1 MAQRYAAGGPE
12 SSPVLAGPDRE
23 LSQLAAWRQPKGAS
37 LFSSASACPRA
48 AYWDNPR
55 SHVGVGALPAA
66 RPRRRPRPR
75 NRTNFFED
83 EDEDENEENEKE
95 WARTSRL
102 LGIGREPEAD
112 VAGLRIVRLEVQHFQ
127 VMLPRLRGIA
137 QGLRAE
143 IGQRQMRA
151 DFVGTA
157 RENFLELIRRVH
169 HVARRLEREGEIVTG
184 IHRVG
189 LEGEGEFVAGQGEG
203 IIAQPVREHAGVVFR
218 LEPPGVQL
226 RRSLIPLL
234 GVGPL

>member
-1 MAQRYAAGGPE
+1 MPIVPA
-12 SSPVLAGPDRE
+12 PVTGLPSLSRNADSGHAFLAPPRRVN
-23 LSQLAAWRQPKGAS
+23 LTS
-37 LFSSASACPRA
+37 SSAKLVWSLSDPWRKLCRRRA
-48 AYWDNPR
+48 GVQPGFEW
-55 SHVGVGALPAA
+55 VVGAPPAA
-66 RPRRRPRPR
+66 RPRRLIRPR
-75 NRTNFFED
+75 NRNNFFED

-127 VMLPRLRGIA
+127 VMLPRLRRVA

-151 DFVGTA
+151 DFIGTA

-189 LEGEGEFVAGQGEG
+189 LEGEGEFVAGQ
-203 IIAQPVREHAGVVFR
+203 
-218 LEPPGVQL
+218 
-226 RRSLIPLL
+226 
-234 GVGPL
+234 